1 MSDGDHEIEV
11 RAVSGDMHSLPS
23 YANVHGLGNTDS
35 EFSAPPLVIAL
46 VVGVFFV
53 WCASLLF
60 VRFRSDEEIDGLLS
74 RVRRPSEDFL
84 DAEIVL
90 EDKSGNSAQ

>member
-1 MSDGDHEIEV
+1 MITG
-11 RAVSGDMHSLPS
+11 RFLVS
-23 YANVHGLGNTDS
+23 
-35 EFSAPPLVIAL
+35 
-46 VVGVFFV
+46 VFFV

-74 RVRRPSEDFL
+74 RVRRPTEDFL

-90 EDKSGNSAQ
+90 ESESGNSTQ